1 MPHVKI
7 SKDESNNI
15 NYLIQKNY
23 LILISQYCTF
33 YLYSYYDSRLCT
45 KIYINI
51 VLYIYN
57 LRYICIIHDYVVTKH
72 NHMYVYN

>member
-7 SKDESNNI
+7 SKDENNNI

-23 LILISQYCTF
+23 LILISQHCTF
-33 YLYSYYDSRLCT
+33 YLYSYYDSRLYT
-45 KIYINI
+45 KIYNI
-51 VLYIYN
+51 KIIYIYN